1 MRKNYLAGIFLLLGL
16 WLIVSLLVGSE
27 LILPS
32 PIKVFNTLAVLLK
45 DPRTYQAILSTIT
58 KISVVLTATL
68 VTGVALGFAIGLND
82 KLYQLFRP
90 ATLVIQAVPIITWLA
105 LVMFAF
111 GIGWLGPVVVS
122 VLSLFPH
129 VLLTTAVGIR
139 STDVKLKEM
148 ATIYRVPKRKIIRDV
163 YLGSVLPQMV
173 AALQV
178 VVGNVW
184 KVVVVAEYMC
194 GDRGIGVM
202 IAWARQSVAVDKVY
216 AYTAVTVVM
225 GLIVENVVNKYT
237 RTLLK
242 DWEVV

>member
-1 MRKNYLAGIFLLLGL
+1 MRKNYLVGIFLLLGL

-58 KISVVLTATL
+58 KILVVVIATL
-68 VTGVALGFAIGLND
+68 VLGVALGFAIGLND

-90 ATLVIQAVPIITWLA
+90 ATLVIQAVPIVTWLA

-129 VLLTTAVGIR
+129 VLLSTAVGIR

-148 ATIYRVPKRKIIRDV
+148 ATIYKVPKRKIVRDI

-173 AALQV
+173 AALQIV
-178 VVGNVW
+178 MGNVW

-194 GDRGIGVM
+194 GDHGIGVM

-216 AYTAVTVVM
+216 AYTALTVIL
-225 GLIVENVVNKYT
+225 GLVAENIVNGYT

>member
-1 MRKNYLAGIFLLLGL
+1 MRKNYLVGIFLLLGL

-45 DPRTYQAILSTIT
+45 DPRTYQAILSTIA
-58 KISVVLTATL
+58 KILVVVIATL
-68 VTGVALGFAIGLND
+68 VLGVALGFAIGLND

-90 ATLVIQAVPIITWLA
+90 ATLVIQAVPIVTWLA

-129 VLLTTAVGIR
+129 VLLSTAVGIR

-148 ATIYRVPKRKIIRDV
+148 ATIYKVPKRKIVRDI

-173 AALQV
+173 AALQIV
-178 VVGNVW
+178 MGNVW

-194 GDRGIGVM
+194 GDHGIGVM

-216 AYTAVTVVM
+216 AYTALTVIL
-225 GLIVENVVNKYT
+225 GLVVENIVNGYT